1 MRAASFLMALLA
13 LATIAPSRAQE
24 LATVRIG
31 TNGSMTEAPFH
42 IADKLGYFRQ
52 EGLAV
57 TFTPFESAANMVA
70 PLGAGQLDVGAG
82 APSAGLYNAVARGID
97 VRIVAD
103 LGRDTPGYGFQQLL
117 VRSDLVK
124 SGGFKTFADLRGKT
138 IAVAGQ
144 GASAYAA
151 IGKLLAKG
159 GMTYD
164 DVKIVYLDYSD
175 QVVALKNGS
184 VDAALFPEPNATLA
198 VRTGAAVKVAGDDAF
213 YPNQQIA
220 VVIYGSDLLKAH
232 RDVGIR
238 FMRAY
243 LRAARFYADAH
254 RGGRLA
260 GPNADEVISILTD
273 STKIKDPSVFRAVVP
288 NGINAD
294 GGVNLDSLRAD
305 FGVYKSHG
313 LIAGATRP
321 DDAIDASF
329 VAAALKT
336 LGPYKPSH

>member
-1 MRAASFLMALLA
+1 MMLIV
-13 LATIAPSRAQE
+13 LATTAPSRAQE
-24 LATVRIG
+24 LVTIRVG

-57 TFTPFESAANMVA
+57 TFIPFESAANMVA
-70 PLGAGQLDVGAG
+70 PLGAGQLDVGGG

-103 LGRDTPGYGFQQLL
+103 LGRDTPGYGFQELL
-117 VRSDLVK
+117 VRSELVK
-124 SGGFKTFADLRGKT
+124 SGQVKTFADLRGKT

-144 GASAYAA
+144 GATAYAA
-151 IGKLLAKG
+151 ISKLLAKA

-164 DVKIVYLDYSD
+164 DLKIVYMDYAD

-184 VDAALFPEPNATLA
+184 VDASLFPEPNATLA
-198 VRTGAAVKVAGDDAF
+198 VRTGAAVKIAGDDTF

-220 VVIYGSDLLKAH
+220 VVIYGSNLLKTH
-232 RDVGIR
+232 RDVGLK

-254 RGGRLA
+254 AGGHLA
-260 GPNADEVISILTD
+260 GPNADEVIGVLTE
-273 STKIKDPSVFRAVVP
+273 STKIKDPSIFRAVVP
-288 NGINAD
+288 NGINPD
-294 GGVNLDSLRAD
+294 GGVNLASLRED
-305 FGVYKSHG
+305 FATYKQHG

-321 DDAIDASF
+321 DDAIDPSF
-329 VAAALKT
+329 VAGALKA
-336 LGPYKPSH
+336 LGPYKHRR